1 MPPAVLRSAAAVSAL
16 QCISLLSAGD
26 PDFLVETL
34 EISALFPHLRVSTAL
49 LAQAPPRWGRRERA
63 ETFQSEQHRELLCID
78 LDLIFVTVQY
88 LMKTCRTAELR
99 GETSL
104 PRLSSPAPARADL
117 LPASVG
123 AGTEV
128 RLSQTPGCF

>member
-34 EISALFPHLRVSTAL
+34 EISALFPHLQVSTGV
-49 LAQAPPRWGRRERA
+49 QAPPRWGRGARA
-63 ETFQSEQHRELLCID
+63 ATFQSEQHRELLCIH
-78 LDLIFVTVQY
+78 LDLIFVTAQY
-88 LMKTCRTAELR
+88 RMKTCCPAELR
-99 GETSL
+99 GETSP

-117 LPASVG
+117 PPASVG